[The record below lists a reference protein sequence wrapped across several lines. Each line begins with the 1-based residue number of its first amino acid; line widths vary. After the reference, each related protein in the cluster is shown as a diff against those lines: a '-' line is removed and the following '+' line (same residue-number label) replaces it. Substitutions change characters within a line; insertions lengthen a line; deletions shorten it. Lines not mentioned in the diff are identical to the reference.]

1 MHELVKWE
9 SFYFV
14 IGGAAGTL
22 IGLQFVV
29 MTLLADKPTTIE
41 APEAFTTPTVV
52 YFATSLLLAAMA
64 SMPWHSF
71 RLLAVCWGAVGIAGM
86 AYAPIVA
93 GHMRRQDGYTPL
105 LSDWVFNLLMPML
118 GYATLFVAA
127 SLGHI
132 RGSLASWVAACASL
146 LLLLL
151 GVRIMGAD
159 QLSRHRQGWGKQAKI
174 VTSGPASA
182 DLCP

>member
-1 MHELVKWE
+1 
-9 SFYFV
+9 
-14 IGGAAGTL
+14 
-22 IGLQFVV
+22 
-29 MTLLADKPTTIE
+29 
-41 APEAFTTPTVV
+41 
-52 YFATSLLLAAMA
+52 
-64 SMPWHSF
+64 
-71 RLLAVCWGAVGIAGM
+71 M

-132 RGSLASWVAACASL
+132 QGSLASWVAACASL

-151 GVRIMGAD
+151 GVRNSWELI
-159 QLSRHRQGWGKQAKI
+159 SYH
-174 VTSGPASA
+174 VTVRVGERKRK
-182 DLCP
+182 